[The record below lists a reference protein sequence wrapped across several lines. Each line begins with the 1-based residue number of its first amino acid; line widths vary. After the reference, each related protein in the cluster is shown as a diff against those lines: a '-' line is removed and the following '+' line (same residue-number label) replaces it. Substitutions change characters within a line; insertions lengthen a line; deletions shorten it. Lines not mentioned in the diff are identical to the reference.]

1 MKQLVYATDCS
12 PFSAKALKFVAEFC
26 TKLNASL
33 DLMHVYT
40 LPPVDNTT
48 FRSNQHLR
56 RQAHQEHQRLL
67 ADYFEECC
75 PDMNLK
81 IPITFAVEEHNSIT
95 KALVDRSIKLEAD
108 LVIVGRKDE
117 HSSRGFFAGN
127 IANALMSRLAC
138 PLLIIPNDME
148 ASEIGSMVYAT
159 DFEADDILA
168 LEQLFPIAQL
178 LSAELKVV
186 HIPRKNE
193 YSSEEQLEWF
203 KEMVDQKLNFD
214 EIDYHLILSE
224 NIQDGLRTFIDGT
237 GADLLVMLERED
249 KGYWDKVFFGDMVKK
264 VKSKSDIPI
273 LCYNRRCFSTE

>member
-1 MKQLVYATDCS
+1 
-12 PFSAKALKFVAEFC
+12 
-26 TKLNASL
+26 
-33 DLMHVYT
+33 
-40 LPPVDNTT
+40 
-48 FRSNQHLR
+48 
-56 RQAHQEHQRLL
+56 
-67 ADYFEECC
+67 
-75 PDMNLK
+75 MNLK